1 MDSSVAAN
9 RAFLNFFWDL
19 ASDDAEKRVAAG
31 NSIIGYTFES
41 KKVSKLQ
48 YIIEFE
54 LLAGALFVGWWG
66 CS

>member
-1 MDSSVAAN
+1 VSEIRDGNMDSSVAAN

-41 KKVSKLQ
+41 KKVSKFR
-48 YIIEFE
+48 I
-54 LLAGALFVGWWG
+54 
-66 CS
+66 